1 MTALSEQ
8 EIREMG
14 LVEVTGPNSFGL
26 GGVLLTVDYIE
37 RVIHGYGEIVR
48 TWAVPP
54 QTERYY
60 MHDYGWLL
68 GEGTMPIHFAE
79 RITLPEN
86 VMGYIHPLPSVIDC
100 GVLMQ
105 PVHLWP
111 GYDNR
116 PETLITIAKGQRVI
130 LKKNARVAVATFHYV
145 EGAETPQTRETENS
159 VRRYASMVVEAA
171 RKLLRSAE
179 WEYKPNFLAERMEA
193 VYAVKCNDL
202 NVLSTTVDLLDK
214 ALKEA
219 SETTTT
225 QQSLHKG
232 RGQ

>member
-54 QTERYY
+54 QTEQYY

-105 PVHLWP
+105 PVQLWP

-116 PETLITIAKGQRVI
+116 PKTLITIARGQRVI
-130 LKKNARVAVATFHYV
+130 LKKDARIAVATFHYV
-145 EGAETPQTRETENS
+145 GGAETPQTRETENS
-159 VRRYASMVVEAA
+159 VRRYASMVVEDA
-171 RKLLRSAE
+171 RKLLPGDTLETLRRLYPDGFRITKVKE
-179 WEYKPNFLAERMEA
+179 IEYDTGWFYRKD
-193 VYAVKCNDL
+193 YCNLPQKLED
-202 NVLSTTVDLLDK
+202 VVV
-214 ALKEA
+214 E
-219 SETTTT
+219 
-225 QQSLHKG
+225 KG
-232 RGQ
+232 EEL